1 LNAYLDIAATIL
13 QAERRPLSSRA
24 ILAEAHRKGLVP
36 SNLYGKTQDKTLG
49 ARMSV
54 DIVNHRDRSRFFRT
68 GPGRYF
74 LREFLDDTSI
84 PEQYRQPFQARRRIR
99 ELLRGPA
106 LAMPV
111 AELQLHVR
119 DDTPIAANK
128 LIRLLK
134 RQRQAYWDSRMVES
148 AVFVRAF
155 VCVCRGSEVL
165 SYRLGRYR
173 DDRDTFMQKRSIGFS
188 TLVSINEHTLFN
200 VADMGIVEAGVRAT
214 KLDLDIPP
222 VPVYPDDTEEAILH
236 KFIWVTQPHGASAI
250 LAVIT
255 YSCPAWFEPVKK
267 RLALNDLSWI
277 DANAGIND
285 FDDFDPWSRVVL
297 HNQHSFKAVFRAR
310 IG

>member
-1 LNAYLDIAATIL
+1 M
-13 QAERRPLSSRA
+13 SSRA

-49 ARMSV
+49 ARISV
-54 DIVNHRDRSRFFRT
+54 DIVNHRDRSRFYRT

-74 LREFLDDTSI
+74 LREFLEDTSI
-84 PEQYRQPFQARRRIR
+84 PQRYREPFQARRRIR

-106 LAMPV
+106 LALPV
-111 AELQLHVR
+111 AELQRNVP
-119 DDTPIAANK
+119 DEKAIAATK
-128 LIRLLK
+128 FIRLLK
-134 RQRQAYWDSRMVES
+134 RQRQAYWDARIVDS
-148 AVFVRAF
+148 AVFVRSF

-173 DDRDTFMQKRSIGFS
+173 DDRDTFIQKRSIGFS
-188 TLVSINEHTLFN
+188 TLVNIKEHTLFN
-200 VADMGIVEAGVRAT
+200 VADMGIVEAGLRAT

-222 VPVYPDDTEEAILH
+222 VPVYPDDAGEAILH
-236 KFIWVTQPHGASAI
+236 KFIWVTQPNGASAI

-255 YSCPAWFEPVKK
+255 YSCPPWFEPVKR
-267 RLALNDLSWI
+267 RLALNDLRWI
-277 DANAGIND
+277 DVNAGIND

-297 HNQHSFKAVFRAR
+297 HNQHSFKAVFGAR